1 MPLAGQG
8 ASGRASGI
16 QRQAAGGSLPTRRY
30 HYFIAIRFLRGDFL
44 GTMTFLGVFR
54 VIASLRGNGTS
65 WSSMLATVRSG
76 LWATTGFNQ

>member
-1 MPLAGQG
+1 MPLAGRG

-16 QRQAAGGSLPTRRY
+16 QRQAAGTRRY